1 MAWRQARECQCVSV
15 GGADGN
21 AFADR
26 LNHEWEDNGR
36 NRTTVKDNGRNRRT
50 GDNGKGHRGNRTTV
64 DNWIGQRNRTTE

>member
-36 NRTTVKDNGRNRRT
+36 NRRT

>member
-26 LNHEWEDNGR
+26 LNHEWEDNG
-36 NRTTVKDNGRNRRT
+36 G
-50 GDNGKGHRGNRTTV
+50 
-64 DNWIGQRNRTTE
+64 IGQL